1 MDLTIRAIP
10 GFAATMAAESWW
22 LRRRAR
28 RSEAQ
33 SDAAP
38 PSTEPEDPR
47 TAQPAPSKPRPAEYE
62 LPDAIASL
70 TMGLGSLVAP
80 MVMSRLLTKVVR
92 RPSGRI
98 RTGLLATTATVA
110 AATTVAD
117 RLSRLDTSGAP
128 TNREGRRRLARAA
141 EATSGA
147 GGVASIALGGA
158 TIATLWAGWTSDQ
171 QLWGHR
177 LLRDLGGGPLVL
189 LAAVIGWDFLYYWNH
204 RFMHESRFM
213 WAIHVVH
220 HSSERLN
227 LSTALRQPVA
237 YALGTFI
244 PSGLLASLGI
254 RPRIIST
261 ARELNLLYQ
270 YWVHTELIG
279 RLGPAERVMNTPS
292 HHRVHHGSNPQYL
305 DRNHA
310 GILIIWDR
318 MFGTFEPEDEPP
330 VYGLTKNIGT
340 YNPLRIATHEYA
352 DMLRDV
358 ASARTWRDRL
368 SYVLREP
375 GWSYR
380 RRAERLATE
389 PGTAGSVAARD
400 GAEIP
405 GAGDR
410 TVPPPDPSQLA
421 AAG

>member
-1 MDLTIRAIP
+1 MDLTVRAIP
-10 GFAATMAAESWW
+10 GFAATIAAESWW
-22 LRRRAR
+22 LSKRAR
-28 RSEAQ
+28 RSEGQ
-33 SDAAP
+33 GAASRSGTPSGIP
-38 PSTEPEDPR
+38 PAMQPR
-47 TAQPAPSKPRPAEYE
+47 QPGTPSPGRPAAEYE
-62 LPDAIASL
+62 LPDAITSI
-70 TMGLGSLVAP
+70 TMGLGSLFAP
-80 MVMSRLLTKVVR
+80 MVMSRLFTKVVR

-98 RTGLLATTATVA
+98 RNGLLATTAAIA

-117 RLSRLDTSGAP
+117 RLSRLDSSIAP
-128 TNREGRRRLARAA
+128 ANRERRRRLARAA
-141 EATSGA
+141 GTASGA
-147 GGVASIALGGA
+147 GGVASIVLGGV

-189 LAAVIGWDFLYYWNH
+189 LAAVVGWDFLYYWNH

-220 HSSERLN
+220 HSSEHLN

-254 RPRIIST
+254 RPGIIST

-270 YWVHTELIG
+270 YWIHTELIG
-279 RLGPAERVMNTPS
+279 RLGPAERVMNSPS

-330 VYGLTKNIGT
+330 VYGLTKNIET

-358 ASARTWRDRL
+358 ASARSWKDRL
-368 SYVLREP
+368 AYVLREP

-380 RRAERLATE
+380 RRAERLADAT
-389 PGTAGSVAARD
+389 GRD
-400 GAEIP
+400 NAEIADP
-405 GAGDR
+405 GDTR
-410 TVPPPDPSQLA
+410 TAPPSGPSQLA